1 MKGFNY
7 TFMANIDELIDSLH
21 IFERKLLNILTAN
34 ISLEKA
40 VSLSGLPEIQVLKA
54 AQWLSNK
61 GLAVIKEDK
70 KKAAV
75 LTERGKEVAIK
86 GLPEIRLLEELKN
99 SEKKIG
105 EIKGFDKNEF
115 NKALGL
121 CKKEGLLSML
131 NDSLKITSIGKNYLE
146 KEEKKK
152 SIIDSFEG
160 KELLAKDLKAT
171 ADELKELAERGLISL
186 IERTGW
192 EFLAT
197 PLGLQLVKKGINV
210 KEELLEKISTQL
222 IKSKEWESK
231 KFRRYNV
238 NEPVPIPT
246 FAKKHPYYEFINE
259 VKNLFVSM
267 GFKEMT
273 GNYVE
278 TNFTN
283 CDALFMPQDHPA
295 RVVHDIFYI
304 KEPKKGS
311 LKDFNKFIK
320 KVKAAHEKGIKGS
333 TGWGVTMDK
342 EVSRVHVI
350 RSQTTSASI
359 RKLMSK
365 DLEIPGKYFI
375 IDRMARPDV
384 IDWKHGAE
392 FLQMEGIILGE
403 EMNLASLLYLLRMFA
418 EKIAKVEKYLIM
430 PDYYP
435 YTEPS
440 ASLHIYSKGKWI
452 ELGGAGIFRKEVTE
466 PAGVKVPVIA
476 WGLGFDRAF
485 MSNYG
490 INDIREIFSTDL
502 SWLRNSEVKR

>member
-1 MKGFNY
+1 
-7 TFMANIDELIDSLH
+7 MANIIELLDSLH
-21 IFERKLLNILTAN
+21 IFEKKLLINLSNTL
-34 ISLEKA
+34 SLSKA
-40 VSLSGLPEIQVLKA
+40 VELTGMPEIQVLKA

-61 GLAVIKEDK
+61 ELAIIKETK
-70 KKAAV
+70 KKTV
-75 LTERGKEVAIK
+75 SLTLRGQEVVEK
-86 GLPEIRLLEELKN
+86 GLPEIRLLNEILK
-99 SEKKIG
+99 SEKKMN
-105 EIKGFDKNEF
+105 EINSLDKNEF
-115 NKALGL
+115 NKALGV
-121 CKKEGLLSML
+121 CKKEGLLSIL
-131 NDSLKITSIGKNYLE
+131 NGVLKITSIGKEYLN
-146 KEEKKK
+146 KEEQKKK
-152 SIIDSFEG
+152 ILESLESEEIDLNS
-160 KELLAKDLKAT
+160 LKINEN
-171 ADELKELAERGLISL
+171 ELKELIERGLISL
-186 IERTGW
+186 IDRTEW
-192 EFLAT
+192 EFSTT
-197 PLGLQLVKKGINV
+197 PLGLQLIKKGINV
-210 KEELLEKISTQL
+210 EEELLERMTPNL
-222 IKSKEWESK
+222 IKSREWENK
-231 KFRRYNV
+231 KFRRYNIF
-238 NEPVPIPT
+238 EPVAPPL
-246 FAKKHPYYEFINE
+246 FAKKHPYNEFINE
-259 VKNLFVSM
+259 IKSLFVSM
-267 GFKEMT
+267 GFKEMA

-283 CDALFMPQDHPA
+283 CDALYMPQDHPA
-295 RVVHDIFYI
+295 RAVHDIFYI
-304 KEPKKGS
+304 KEPKKAS
-311 LKDFNKFIK
+311 LKDFKKFIK
-320 KVKAAHEKGIKGS
+320 KVKNAHENGITGS
-333 TGWGVTMDK
+333 TGWGVKMDK
-342 EVSRVHVI
+342 EVSRIHVL

-359 RKLMSK
+359 RKLMSP

-440 ASLHIYSKGKWI
+440 ASLHIYNNGRWM

-502 SWLRNSEVKR
+502 SWLRNVEVKK